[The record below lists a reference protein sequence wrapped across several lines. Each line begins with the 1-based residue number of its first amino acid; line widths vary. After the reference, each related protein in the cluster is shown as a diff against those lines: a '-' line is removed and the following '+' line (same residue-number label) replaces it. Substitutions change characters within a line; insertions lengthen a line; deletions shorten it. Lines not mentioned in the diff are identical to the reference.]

1 MTSTT
6 GHRTLPCRAKFPQFQ
21 AYMMRWS
28 SLPHR
33 LLPTLAIIFAAAAI
47 VYASFWMYIE
57 RTPGSKVELGF
68 NRQHSTQYDGT
79 THCMKVGDVVPDSP
93 AERAGLRAGDRI
105 IGVNGQALTTSRPFD
120 QAYAKASPGDA
131 ITFTVQR
138 AGEPGPLD
146 IHGTFRESFQDGP
159 PEGLAKT
166 SAVQVTRSFPVL
178 FLLVGLTVLF
188 LRLNDPN
195 AWLLASLFCGFV
207 AEPGFSHQ
215 LIVNPLVRSLAL
227 SYQVIFSSMLCPLF
241 YIFFAVFPARSP
253 LDRRVPWLKWIV
265 LAIGVA
271 MALTGVLYGDLRNS
285 GVAAD
290 LLGQRPGDAL
300 RLSLIY
306 VDYALI
312 ALGLI
317 SLAGNTFAGTSD
329 PGVRRKSRVILW
341 GTLIGVLPMVIE
353 RAAMDF
359 TAYHPTFW
367 VNTVLIIIC
376 ALYPLSFGYAVV
388 KHRVM
393 DIPVLLRRS
402 ARYFLVQRGF
412 IVLLFVA
419 AFSAIAFF
427 SHTLARFFQPN
438 TSAGMM
444 FSAAFGIAL
453 VWASAPLVKRGTQRI
468 DRAFFRSAYD
478 ARVILQ
484 DLAEKARTVT
494 SRAELAALLQLHL
507 EKALHPKHF
516 ICYFA
521 AGDST
526 LVAEYGNPP
535 AGAETFS
542 TGLMSLAMLTLRGK
556 SWDVPLPGEEGFE
569 DLDVLAPIA
578 PECLVPILD
587 HAGQLSGL
595 LVLGQRLSEEPYSSE
610 DKRLLDSVASQ
621 VGIAIENFGLA
632 ERMAARLE
640 MDRRVARDMEIAR
653 EVQSRLFPQFMPPLK
668 TLQYTGKCIQARVVG
683 GDYYDFLDLGA
694 GRLGIVLADIAGKG
708 IAAALLMANL
718 QANLRSRFMVALE
731 DPHQLLQSVN
741 QLFVENTPDDS
752 YATLFYADY
761 DDANHLLRYANCG
774 HNPPLLVRA
783 NGNIERLEATATV
796 LGLFPDWDCEV
807 KQISIGPGDL
817 LVIYTDGVTEAPN
830 QASEEFGEGRLRTII
845 RRHAQ
850 RPVTELLS
858 VILDEVQKFSGAS
871 QADDVT
877 LVIARVQ

>member
-1 MTSTT
+1 MRLSP
-6 GHRTLPCRAKFPQFQ
+6 LPPRF
-21 AYMMRWS
+21 
-28 SLPHR
+28 
-33 LLPTLAIIFAAAAI
+33 LLALAIVFAAAAI

-68 NRQHSTQYDGT
+68 NSQHANQYDGT
-79 THCMKVGDVVPDSP
+79 THCMKVGDVVPNSP

-120 QAYAKASPGDA
+120 QAYEKAIPGDA
-131 ITFTVQR
+131 VTFTVQR
-138 AGEPGPLD
+138 AGEPNPLD
-146 IHGTFRESFQDGP
+146 IHGTFRESFEDGP

-207 AEPGFSHQ
+207 AEPGFSHM
-215 LIVNPLVRSLAL
+215 LTVNPLVRWFAF
-227 SYQVIFSSMLCPLF
+227 SYQVIFSAMLSPLF
-241 YIFFAVFPARSP
+241 YTFFAVFPARSP

-271 MALTGVLYGDLRNS
+271 MALTGAFYGDLRNS

-290 LLGQRPGDAL
+290 LFGQRAGDNL

-306 VDYALI
+306 MDYVFI

-317 SLAGNTFAGTSD
+317 SLAGNTFAVSSD

-341 GTLIGVLPMVIE
+341 GTLIGVLPVVIE

-359 TAYHPTFW
+359 AGYHPTFW
-367 VNTVLIIIC
+367 VNTILVIIC

-427 SHTLARFFQPN
+427 SHTLSRFFQPN
-438 TSAGMM
+438 ASAGMM
-444 FSAAFGIAL
+444 FSAVFGIAL
-453 VWASAPLVKRGTQRI
+453 VWAAAPLVKRGTQRI

-478 ARVILQ
+478 ARLILQ

-494 SRAELAALLQLHL
+494 SRAELAELLQQHL
-507 EKALHPKHF
+507 KKALHPKTF
-516 ICYFA
+516 ACYFA
-521 AGDST
+521 EGDSK
-526 LVAEYGNPP
+526 LVAECGNVPR
-535 AGAETFS
+535 GAETLS
-542 TGLMSLAMLTLRGK
+542 AHSITLGLLTLRGK
-556 SWDVPLPGEEGFE
+556 SWDVPLPGEEEEE
-569 DLDVLAPIA
+569 DLRVLAPLA

-621 VGIAIENFGLA
+621 AGIAIENMGLA
-632 ERMAARLE
+632 EKMAERMEA
-640 MDRRVARDMEIAR
+640 DRRVARDMEIAR
-653 EVQSRLFPQFMPPLK
+653 EVQSRLFPQFLPPLQ
-668 TLQYTGKCIQARVVG
+668 TLQYTGACIQARVVG
-683 GDYYDFLDLGA
+683 GDYYDFLDLGT
-694 GRLGIVLADIAGKG
+694 GRLGIVLADISGKG

-718 QANLRSRFMVALE
+718 QANLRSRCMVAIE

-741 QLFVENTPDDS
+741 RMFFENTPDDS

-761 DDANHLLRYANCG
+761 DDANHCLRYANCG
-774 HNPPLLVRA
+774 HNPPLLLRA
-783 NGNIERLEATATV
+783 SGEIEKLGATATV
-796 LGLFPDWDCEV
+796 LGLFSDWRCKVEKV
-807 KQISIGPGDL
+807 ALGPGDV
-817 LVIYTDGVTEAPN
+817 LVIYTDGITEAPN
-830 QASEEFGEGRLRTII
+830 QAGEEFGESRLLDIVRA
-845 RRHAQ
+845 HPQAN
-850 RPVTELLS
+850 VNEMLS
-858 VILDEVQKFSGAS
+858 SILAEVQQFSGAS
-871 QADDVT
+871 QADDLT
-877 LVIARVQ
+877 LVIARGQ

>member
-1 MTSTT
+1 ML
-6 GHRTLPCRAKFPQFQ
+6 H
-21 AYMMRWS
+21 WS

-33 LLPTLAIIFAAAAI
+33 LLLTLATLFAAAAI

-68 NRQHSTQYDGT
+68 NSHHANQYDGT
-79 THCMKVGDVVPDSP
+79 TQCLKVGDVVPNSP

-105 IGVNGQALTTSRPFD
+105 IGVNGQRLTTSRPFD
-120 QAYAKASPGDA
+120 QAYAKAIPGDTV
-131 ITFTVQR
+131 TFTVQR
-138 AGEPGPLD
+138 AGELSPLE
-146 IHGTFRESFQDGP
+146 IHGIFRESFEDGP

-188 LRLNDPN
+188 LRLHDPN

-207 AEPGFSHQ
+207 AEPGFSH
-215 LIVNPLVRSLAL
+215 LLTVNALLRSFAF
-227 SYQVIFSSMLCPLF
+227 SYQIIFSVMLCPLF
-241 YIFFAVFPARSP
+241 YIFFAVFPARSS

-271 MALTGVLYGDLRNS
+271 LALTGVFYGDLRET
-285 GVAAD
+285 GVAAE
-290 LLGQRPGDAL
+290 LLGQRPGDTL

-306 VDYALI
+306 MDYAFI

-317 SLAGNTFAGTSD
+317 SLAGNTFAGSTD

-341 GTLIGVLPMVIE
+341 GTLIGVLPIIIE

-359 TAYHPTFW
+359 AGYHPTFW
-367 VNTVLIIIC
+367 VNTSLIIIC

-412 IVLLFVA
+412 AVLLIAVA
-419 AFSAIAFF
+419 LSAIAFF
-427 SHTLARFFQPN
+427 SHTLSRFFQPN
-438 TSAGMM
+438 ASAGMM
-444 FSAAFGIAL
+444 FSAVFGIAL

-478 ARVILQ
+478 ARMILQ

-494 SRAELAALLQLHL
+494 SRGELALLLQLHL
-507 EKALHPKHF
+507 EKALNPKHF
-516 ICYFA
+516 ICYL
-521 AGDST
+521 AGGD
-526 LVAEYGNPP
+526 LRLIAECGNPP
-535 AGAETFS
+535 PGAKTLS
-542 TGLMSLAMLTLRGK
+542 PGMVSLAMLTLRGK
-556 SWDVPLPGEEGFE
+556 SWDVPLPGEGGME
-569 DLDVLAPIA
+569 DLEVLAPIA

-621 VGIAIENFGLA
+621 AGIAIENFGLA
-632 ERMAARLE
+632 EKMAERME
-640 MDRRVARDMEIAR
+640 VDRRVARDMEIAR
-653 EVQSRLFPQFMPPLK
+653 EVQSRLFPQFLPPLK
-668 TLQYTGKCIQARVVG
+668 TLQYAGTCIQARVVG

-694 GRLGIVLADIAGKG
+694 GRLGIVLADISGKG

-741 QLFVENTPDDS
+741 QLFVENTPEDS

-761 DDANHLLRYANCG
+761 DDANHCLRYANCG
-774 HNPPLLVRA
+774 HNPPLLLRA
-783 NGNIERLEATATV
+783 NGDVERLEATATV
-796 LGLFPDWDCEV
+796 LGLFRDWTCAV
-807 KQISIGPGDL
+807 KKVSVGPGDV
-817 LVIYTDGVTEAPN
+817 LVIYTDGVTEAPD
-830 QASEEFGEGRLRTII
+830 QAGEEFGEHRLLGIVRA
-845 RRHAQ
+845 HQ
-850 RPVTELLS
+850 QQPVKEMLS
-858 VILDEVQKFSGAS
+858 VLLNEVQQFSGAS
-871 QADDVT
+871 QADDLT
-877 LVIARVQ
+877 LVIARAE

>member
-1 MTSTT
+1 MRLSP
-6 GHRTLPCRAKFPQFQ
+6 LPPRF
-21 AYMMRWS
+21 
-28 SLPHR
+28 
-33 LLPTLAIIFAAAAI
+33 LLALAIVFAAAAI

-68 NRQHSTQYDGT
+68 NSQHANQYDGT
-79 THCMKVGDVVPDSP
+79 THCMKVGDVVPNSP

-120 QAYAKASPGDA
+120 QAYEKAIPGDA
-131 ITFTVQR
+131 VTFTVQR
-138 AGEPGPLD
+138 AGEPNPLD
-146 IHGTFRESFQDGP
+146 IHGTFRESFEDGP

-207 AEPGFSHQ
+207 AEPGFSHM
-215 LIVNPLVRSLAL
+215 LTVNPLVRWFAF
-227 SYQVIFSSMLCPLF
+227 SYQVIFSAMLSPLF
-241 YIFFAVFPARSP
+241 YTFFAVFPARSP

-271 MALTGVLYGDLRNS
+271 MALTGAFYGDLRNS

-290 LLGQRPGDAL
+290 LFGQRAGDNL

-306 VDYALI
+306 MDYVFI

-317 SLAGNTFAGTSD
+317 SLAGNTFAVSSD

-341 GTLIGVLPMVIE
+341 GTLIGVLPVVIE

-359 TAYHPTFW
+359 AGYHPTFW
-367 VNTVLIIIC
+367 VNTILVIIC

-427 SHTLARFFQPN
+427 SHTLSRFFQPN
-438 TSAGMM
+438 ASAGMM
-444 FSAAFGIAL
+444 FSAVFGIAL
-453 VWASAPLVKRGTQRI
+453 VWAAAPLVKRGTQRI

-478 ARVILQ
+478 ARLILQ

-494 SRAELAALLQLHL
+494 SRAELAELLQQHL
-507 EKALHPKHF
+507 KKALHPKTF
-516 ICYFA
+516 ACYFA
-521 AGDST
+521 EGDSK
-526 LVAEYGNPP
+526 LVAECGNVPR
-535 AGAETFS
+535 GAETLS
-542 TGLMSLAMLTLRGK
+542 AHSITLGLLTLRGK
-556 SWDVPLPGEEGFE
+556 SWDVPLPGEEEEE
-569 DLDVLAPIA
+569 DLRVLAPLA

-621 VGIAIENFGLA
+621 AGIAIENMGLA
-632 ERMAARLE
+632 EKMAERMEA
-640 MDRRVARDMEIAR
+640 DRRVARDMEIAR
-653 EVQSRLFPQFMPPLK
+653 EVQSRLFPQFLPPLQ
-668 TLQYTGKCIQARVVG
+668 TLQYTGACIQARVVG
-683 GDYYDFLDLGA
+683 GDYYDFLDLGT
-694 GRLGIVLADIAGKG
+694 GRLGIVLADISGKG

-718 QANLRSRFMVALE
+718 QANLRSRCMVAIE

-741 QLFVENTPDDS
+741 RMFFENTPDDS

-761 DDANHLLRYANCG
+761 DDANHCLRYANCG
-774 HNPPLLVRA
+774 HNPPLLLRA
-783 NGNIERLEATATV
+783 SGEIEKLGATATV
-796 LGLFPDWDCEV
+796 LGLFSDWRCKVEKV
-807 KQISIGPGDL
+807 ALGPGDV
-817 LVIYTDGVTEAPN
+817 LVIYTDGITEAPN
-830 QASEEFGEGRLRTII
+830 QAGEEFGESRLLDIVRT
-845 RRHAQ
+845 HPQAN
-850 RPVTELLS
+850 VNEMLS
-858 VILDEVQKFSGAS
+858 SILAEVQQFSGAS
-871 QADDVT
+871 QADDLT
-877 LVIARVQ
+877 LVIARGQ

>member
-1 MTSTT
+1 MRLSP
-6 GHRTLPCRAKFPQFQ
+6 LPPRF
-21 AYMMRWS
+21 
-28 SLPHR
+28 
-33 LLPTLAIIFAAAAI
+33 LLALAIVFAAAAI

-68 NRQHSTQYDGT
+68 NSQHANQYDGT
-79 THCMKVGDVVPDSP
+79 THCMKVGDVVPNSP

-120 QAYAKASPGDA
+120 QAYEKAIPGDA
-131 ITFTVQR
+131 VTFTVQR
-138 AGEPGPLD
+138 AGEPNPLD
-146 IHGTFRESFQDGP
+146 IHGTFRESFEDGP

-207 AEPGFSHQ
+207 AEPGFSHM
-215 LIVNPLVRSLAL
+215 LTVNPLVRWFAF
-227 SYQVIFSSMLCPLF
+227 SYQVIFSAMLSPLF
-241 YIFFAVFPARSP
+241 YTFFAVFPARSP

-271 MALTGVLYGDLRNS
+271 MALTGAFYGDLRNS

-290 LLGQRPGDAL
+290 LFGQRAGDNL

-306 VDYALI
+306 MDYVFI

-317 SLAGNTFAGTSD
+317 SLAGNTFAVSSD

-341 GTLIGVLPMVIE
+341 GTLIGVLPVVIE

-359 TAYHPTFW
+359 AGYHPTFW
-367 VNTVLIIIC
+367 VNTILVIIC

-427 SHTLARFFQPN
+427 SHTLSRFFQPN
-438 TSAGMM
+438 ASAGMM
-444 FSAAFGIAL
+444 FSAVFGIAL
-453 VWASAPLVKRGTQRI
+453 VWAAAPLVKRGTQRI

-478 ARVILQ
+478 ARLILQ

-494 SRAELAALLQLHL
+494 SRAELAELLQQHL
-507 EKALHPKHF
+507 KKALHPKTF
-516 ICYFA
+516 ACYFA
-521 AGDST
+521 EGDSK
-526 LVAEYGNPP
+526 LVAECGNVPR
-535 AGAETFS
+535 GAETLS
-542 TGLMSLAMLTLRGK
+542 AHSITLGLLTLRGK
-556 SWDVPLPGEEGFE
+556 SWDVPLPGEEEEE
-569 DLDVLAPIA
+569 DLRVLAPLA

-621 VGIAIENFGLA
+621 AGIAIENMGLA
-632 ERMAARLE
+632 EKMAERME
-640 MDRRVARDMEIAR
+640 VDRRVARDMEIAR
-653 EVQSRLFPQFMPPLK
+653 EVQSRLFPQFLPPLQ
-668 TLQYTGKCIQARVVG
+668 TLQYTGACIQARVVG
-683 GDYYDFLDLGA
+683 GDYYDFLDLGT
-694 GRLGIVLADIAGKG
+694 GRLGIVLADISGKG

-718 QANLRSRFMVALE
+718 QANLRSRCMVAIE

-741 QLFVENTPDDS
+741 RMFFENTPDDS

-761 DDANHLLRYANCG
+761 DDANHCLRYANCG
-774 HNPPLLVRA
+774 HNPPLLLRA
-783 NGNIERLEATATV
+783 SGEIEKLGATATV
-796 LGLFPDWDCEV
+796 LGLFSDWRCKVEKV
-807 KQISIGPGDL
+807 ALGPGDV
-817 LVIYTDGVTEAPN
+817 LVIYTDGITEAPN
-830 QASEEFGEGRLRTII
+830 QAGEEFGESRLLDIVRA
-845 RRHAQ
+845 HPQAN
-850 RPVTELLS
+850 VNEMLS
-858 VILDEVQKFSGAS
+858 SILAEVQQFSGAS
-871 QADDVT
+871 QADDLT
-877 LVIARVQ
+877 LVIARGQ

>member
-1 MTSTT
+1 ML
-6 GHRTLPCRAKFPQFQ
+6 H
-21 AYMMRWS
+21 WS
-28 SLPHR
+28 SVPHR
-33 LLPTLAIIFAAAAI
+33 LLLTLATMFAAAAI
-47 VYASFWMYIE
+47 VYASLWMYIE

-68 NRQHSTQYDGT
+68 NSQHANQYDGT
-79 THCMKVGDVVPDSP
+79 THCMKVGDVVPNSP

-120 QAYAKASPGDA
+120 QAYAKAIPGDA
-131 ITFTVQR
+131 VAFTVQR
-138 AGEPGPLD
+138 AGEPSPLE
-146 IHGTFRESFQDGP
+146 IHGIFRESFEDGP

-178 FLLVGLTVLF
+178 FLLVGLAVLF

-215 LIVNPLVRSLAL
+215 LTVNPLVRSFAF
-227 SYQVIFSSMLCPLF
+227 SYQVIFSAMLCPLF

-253 LDRRVPWLKWIV
+253 LDRCVPWLKWTV
-265 LAIGVA
+265 FPIGVA
-271 MALTGVLYGDLRNS
+271 MALTGVFYGDLRDS

-290 LLGQRPGDAL
+290 LFGQRAGDNL

-306 VDYALI
+306 LDYAFI

-317 SLAGNTFAGTSD
+317 SLAGNTFAGSSD

-359 TAYHPTFW
+359 AGYHPSFW
-367 VNTVLIIIC
+367 VNTVLIVIC

-427 SHTLARFFQPN
+427 SHTLSRFFQPN
-438 TSAGMM
+438 ASAGMM
-444 FSAAFGIAL
+444 FSAVFGIAL
-453 VWASAPLVKRGTQRI
+453 VWAAAPLVKRGTQRI

-478 ARVILQ
+478 ARLILQ

-494 SRAELAALLQLHL
+494 SRRELATLLQHHL
-507 EKALHPKHF
+507 DKALHPKNF
-516 ICYFA
+516 ACYFA
-521 AGDST
+521 AGDSK
-526 LVAEYGNPP
+526 LVAECGNVPP
-535 AGAETFS
+535 GAETLS
-542 TGLMSLAMLTLRGK
+542 TGLMTLGLLTLRGK
-556 SWDVPLPGEEGFE
+556 SWDVPLPGEDEME
-569 DLDVLAPIA
+569 DLAVLAPLA

-595 LVLGQRLSEEPYSSE
+595 LVLGQRLSEEPYSRE

-621 VGIAIENFGLA
+621 AGIAIENFGLA
-632 ERMAARLE
+632 EKMAERME
-640 MDRRVARDMEIAR
+640 VDRRVARDMEIAR
-653 EVQSRLFPQFMPPLK
+653 EVQSRLFPQFLPPLQ
-668 TLQYTGKCIQARVVG
+668 TLEYTGTCIQARVVG
-683 GDYYDFLDLGA
+683 GDYYDFLDLGT
-694 GRLGIVLADIAGKG
+694 GRLGIVLADISGKG

-718 QANLRSRFMVALE
+718 QANLRSRYMVALE

-741 QLFVENTPDDS
+741 QLFVENTPEDS

-761 DDANHLLRYANCG
+761 DDANHCLRYANCG
-774 HNPPLLVRA
+774 HNPPLLLRA
-783 NGNIERLEATATV
+783 NGEIERLGATATV
-796 LGLFPDWDCEV
+796 LGLFSNWNCEV
-807 KQISIGPGDL
+807 KKVSLGPGDV

-830 QASEEFGEGRLRTII
+830 EAGDEFGESRLMNILRAHPKLPVKEMLSTIL
-845 RRHAQ
+845 A
-850 RPVTELLS
+850 
-858 VILDEVQKFSGAS
+858 EVQEFSGAS
-871 QADDVT
+871 QADDLT
-877 LVIARVQ
+877 LVIARAQ

>member
-1 MTSTT
+1 
-6 GHRTLPCRAKFPQFQ
+6 
-21 AYMMRWS
+21 MRWS

-33 LLPTLAIIFAAAAI
+33 LLLTLATVFAATAI

-68 NRQHSTQYDGT
+68 NSHHANQYDGT
-79 THCMKVGDVVPDSP
+79 TQCLKVGDVVPNSP

-120 QAYAKASPGDA
+120 QAYAKAIPGDA
-131 ITFTVQR
+131 VTFTVQR
-138 AGEPGPLD
+138 AGEPSPLE
-146 IHGTFRESFQDGP
+146 IHGIFRESFEDGP

-178 FLLVGLTVLF
+178 FLLIGLAVLF

-215 LIVNPLVRSLAL
+215 LTVNALVRSFAL

-241 YIFFAVFPARSP
+241 YIFFAVFPARAP

-271 MALTGVLYGDLRNS
+271 MALTGVFYSDLRNS

-290 LLGQRPGDAL
+290 LFGQRAGDNL

-306 VDYALI
+306 VDYVFI

-317 SLAGNTFAGTSD
+317 SLTGNTFAGSSD

-359 TAYHPTFW
+359 AGYHPSFW
-367 VNTVLIIIC
+367 VNTVLIIVC

-393 DIPVLLRRS
+393 EIPVLLRRS

-412 IVLLFVA
+412 TVLLFVV

-427 SHTLARFFQPN
+427 SHTLSRFFQPN
-438 TSAGMM
+438 ASAGMM

-494 SRAELAALLQLHL
+494 SRGDLAELLRHHMD
-507 EKALHPKHF
+507 KALHPKNF
-516 ICYFA
+516 VCYFA
-521 AGDST
+521 AGDSK
-526 LVAEYGNPP
+526 LVAECGNVPS
-535 AGAETFS
+535 GAETLS
-542 TGLMSLAMLTLRGK
+542 TGLMTLALLTLRGR
-556 SWDVPLPGEEGFE
+556 SWDVPLPGEEGME
-569 DLDVLAPIA
+569 DLAALAPLA

-621 VGIAIENFGLA
+621 AGIAIENFGLA
-632 ERMAARLE
+632 EKMAERME
-640 MDRRVARDMEIAR
+640 VDRRVARDMEIAR
-653 EVQSRLFPQFMPPLK
+653 EVQSRLFPQFWPPLK
-668 TLQYTGKCIQARVVG
+668 TMQYTGACIQARVVG

-694 GRLGIVLADIAGKG
+694 GRLGIVLADISGKG

-741 QLFVENTPDDS
+741 QLFVENTPEDS

-761 DDANHLLRYANCG
+761 DDANHCLRYANCG
-774 HNPPLLVRA
+774 HNPPLLLRA
-783 NGNIERLEATATV
+783 NGELERLGATATV
-796 LGLFPDWDCEV
+796 LGLFTNWNCEV
-807 KQISIGPGDL
+807 KKVAVGPGDV

-830 QASEEFGEGRLRTII
+830 QAGEEFGESRLQQIVRA
-845 RRHAQ
+845 HPQ
-850 RPVTELLS
+850 LPVKEMLA
-858 VILDEVQKFSGAS
+858 VILDEVQQFSGAS
-871 QADDVT
+871 QADDLT